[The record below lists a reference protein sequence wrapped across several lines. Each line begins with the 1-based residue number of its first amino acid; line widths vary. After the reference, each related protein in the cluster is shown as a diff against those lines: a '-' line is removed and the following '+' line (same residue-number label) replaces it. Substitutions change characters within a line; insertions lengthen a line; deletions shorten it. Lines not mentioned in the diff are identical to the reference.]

1 MIISIWLTASALY
14 LAFLYWYI
22 NWSGPIA
29 AEEIDSYIEKFSKG
43 SGAAHTDA
51 DVVRRFMEEDDGK
64 EFVMQNFVTL
74 HSGKMSHP
82 VTGEQVNPQD
92 VLAGYFKPFAKE
104 LFKRGGHPVFMT
116 RKVGGYIDSWSCDK
130 DPQWAATAMMR
141 YKCRRDLI
149 ELASDQRFSDIHIFK
164 TSAIDKTVSFP
175 VQITMSFFLRPRFY
189 VPVGLVWLASMA
201 HFIALI
207 I

>member
-29 AEEIDSYIEKFSKG
+29 AEEMGSYIEKFSKG

-116 RKVGGYIDSWSCDK
+116 RKVGGYIDSWNCDK

-207 I
+207 V

>member
-29 AEEIDSYIEKFSKG
+29 AEEIGSYIEKFSKG

-116 RKVGGYIDSWSCDK
+116 RKVGGYIDSWNCDK

-207 I
+207 V

>member
-189 VPVGLVWLASMA
+189 VPLGLVWLASMA

-207 I
+207 V

>member
-1 MIISIWLTASALY
+1 MIMSVWLTAAALY
-14 LAFLYWYI
+14 VAFLYWYV
-22 NWSGPIA
+22 NWSGPIKA
-29 AEEIDSYIEKFSKG
+29 DEIDGYLKQFLKG
-43 SGAAHTDA
+43 SGAPHTDRE
-51 DVVRRFMEEDDGK
+51 VLRRFLEQDDGK
-64 EFVMQNFVTL
+64 EFVMQNFIKL
-74 HSGKMSHP
+74 HVGKLPHP

-116 RKVGGYIDSWSCDK
+116 RKVGGYIDSWNCDK

-201 HFIALI
+201 HFIAVMV
-207 I
+207 

>member
-116 RKVGGYIDSWSCDK
+116 RKVGGYIDSWNCDK
-130 DPQWAATAMMR
+130 DPQWAATTMMR

-189 VPVGLVWLASMA
+189 VPLGLVWLASMA

-207 I
+207 V

>member
-51 DVVRRFMEEDDGK
+51 DVVRRTMEEDDGK

-116 RKVGGYIDSWSCDK
+116 RKVGGYIDSWNCDK

-189 VPVGLVWLASMA
+189 VPLGLVWLASMA

-207 I
+207 V

>member
-116 RKVGGYIDSWSCDK
+116 RKVGGYIDSWNCDK

-189 VPVGLVWLASMA
+189 VPLGLVWLASMA

-207 I
+207 V

>member
-29 AEEIDSYIEKFSKG
+29 AEEIGSYIEKFSKG

-116 RKVGGYIDSWSCDK
+116 RKVGGYIDSWNCDK
-130 DPQWAATAMMR
+130 DPQWVATAMMR

-189 VPVGLVWLASMA
+189 VPLGLVWLASMA

-207 I
+207 V

>member
-116 RKVGGYIDSWSCDK
+116 RKVGGYIDSWNCDK

-207 I
+207 V

>member
-29 AEEIDSYIEKFSKG
+29 AEEIGSYIEKFSKG

-116 RKVGGYIDSWSCDK
+116 RKVGGYIDSWNCDK

-189 VPVGLVWLASMA
+189 VPLGLVWLASMA

-207 I
+207 V

>member
-116 RKVGGYIDSWSCDK
+116 RKVGGYIDSWNCDK
-130 DPQWAATAMMR
+130 DPQWAETAMMR

-189 VPVGLVWLASMA
+189 VPLGLVWLASMA

-207 I
+207 V

>member
-116 RKVGGYIDSWSCDK
+116 RKVGGYIDSWNCDK

>member
-207 I
+207 V